1 MNTPAT
7 PHHTPSKTTRAIAL
21 LEYLAPAWF
30 ALVMGWCGLSLAW
43 LRATDLFGDT
53 ALGLGLVGGLFSAV
67 LFVLLCIACVIR
79 LNAHPHAVAADLR
92 HPVRHAF
99 MATLPV
105 SILLLA
111 NLGIHLF
118 WGTSS
123 TLNTLLTFVW
133 CVGSMLEIAATVW
146 VLSRWLNSAENGGF
160 QWATFTPVFFIPVVG
175 NVLAPIGGVPI
186 GLENWATAQFGVG
199 LFFWPILQTML
210 FVRVA
215 QAGPLPARMAPT
227 WFIAL
232 VPPSLIG
239 LSLLQLNA
247 PVAVVW
253 TVWGIGAFILALV
266 LTKIHTIREHAFG
279 MPYWATSF
287 PSAAFTTFTLRM
299 SQERGG
305 AWLAL
310 PATVML
316 ALTSLLILGLTL
328 QTWRGLRHG
337 HLLVPEK

>member
-1 MNTPAT
+1 
-7 PHHTPSKTTRAIAL
+7 
-21 LEYLAPAWF
+21 
-30 ALVMGWCGLSLAW
+30 MGWCGLSQAW
-43 LRATDLFGDT
+43 LRASDIFGDM
-53 ALGLGLVGGLFSAV
+53 ALGLGLVGAAFSLLV
-67 LFVLLCIACVIR
+67 FILLCIACVIR
-79 LNAHPHAVAADLR
+79 LSAHPHAVAADLR

-99 MATLPV
+99 MATLPISIWLLV
-105 SILLLA
+105 S
-111 NLGIHLF
+111 LGIHLF

-123 TLNTLLTFVW
+123 TLNTLLTFAW
-133 CVGSMLEIAATVW
+133 CVGSILEIAATVW
-146 VLSRWLNSAENGGF
+146 VVGRWLNSTENGGF

-186 GLENWATAQFGVG
+186 GLESWATAQFGVG

-210 FVRVA
+210 FVRMT

-232 VPPSLIG
+232 VPPSLVG

-247 PVAVVW
+247 PMAAIW
-253 TVWGIGAFILALV
+253 SVWGIGVFFLALV

-299 SQERGG
+299 SHEPGG
-305 AWLAL
+305 AWLEL

-337 HLLVPEK
+337 HLLVAEK

>member
-1 MNTPAT
+1 MNTT
-7 PHHTPSKTTRAIAL
+7 TSTHRPSRITRAIAL

-30 ALVMGWCGLSLAW
+30 AMVMGWCGLSQAW
-43 LRATDLFGDT
+43 LRATDIFGDM
-53 ALGLGLVGGLFSAV
+53 AFGLGLVGAAFSLIV
-67 LFVLLCIACVIR
+67 FVLLCIACVIR
-79 LNAHPHAVAADLR
+79 LSAHPHAVAADLR

-99 MATLPV
+99 MATLPI
-105 SILLLA
+105 SILLLVS
-111 NLGIHLF
+111 LGIQLF

-123 TLNTLLTFVW
+123 TLNTLLTFAW
-133 CVGSMLEIAATVW
+133 CVGSILEIAATVW
-146 VLSRWLNSAENGGF
+146 VVGRWLNSTENGGF

-186 GLENWATAQFGVG
+186 GLETWATAQFGVG
-199 LFFWPILQTML
+199 LFFWPILQAML
-210 FVRVA
+210 FVRMT

-247 PVAVVW
+247 PIAVVW
-253 TVWGIGAFILALV
+253 AIWGIGAFFLALV
-266 LTKIHTIREHAFG
+266 LTKVHTIREHAFG

-299 SQERGG
+299 SHEPGG
-305 AWLAL
+305 AWLEL

-337 HLLVPEK
+337 HLLVAEK

>member
-1 MNTPAT
+1 MTTPES
-7 PHHTPSKTTRAIAL
+7 PHHTPSRTSRIIAS

-30 ALVMGWCGLSLAW
+30 ALVMGWCGLSQAW
-43 LRATDLFGDT
+43 LKASDIFGDM
-53 ALGLGLVGGLFSAV
+53 ALGLGLVGAAFSLFV
-67 LFVLLCIACVIR
+67 FVLLCIACVIR
-79 LNAHPHAVAADLR
+79 LSAHPHAVAADLR

-99 MATLPV
+99 MATLPISIWLLV
-105 SILLLA
+105 S
-111 NLGIHLF
+111 LGVHLF

-123 TLNTLLTFVW
+123 TLNTLLTFAW
-133 CVGSMLEIAATVW
+133 CVGSILEIAATVW
-146 VLSRWLNSAENGGF
+146 VVGRWLNSAENGGF
-160 QWATFTPVFFIPVVG
+160 QWATFTPVFFIPVVW

-210 FVRVA
+210 FVRVG

-232 VPPSLIG
+232 VPPSLVG
-239 LSLLQLNA
+239 LSLLQLDA
-247 PVAVVW
+247 PIALVW
-253 TVWGIGAFILALV
+253 SVWGIGAFFLALV

-287 PSAAFTTFTLRM
+287 PSAAFTAFTLRM
-299 SQERGG
+299 SQESGG
-305 AWLAL
+305 AWLEL

>member
-160 QWATFTPVFFIPVVG
+160 Q
-175 NVLAPIGGVPI
+175 
-186 GLENWATAQFGVG
+186 LENWATAQFGVG

-253 TVWGIGAFILALV
+253 AVWGIGAFILALV
-266 LTKIHTIREHAFG
+266 LTKIHSICEHAFG

-305 AWLAL
+305 AWLEL